1 MHYISTRDTNKNK
14 LTPSEAII
22 QGLAPDGGLYVP
34 YHFHKLQGFIG
45 KPYEEIA
52 LSVLKPYLD
61 FSDREPEEYIHM
73 AYQNRL
79 PVKLNGCY
87 LELFHGRTLSFKD
100 VGLQLY
106 PYLLTAALRKNNI
119 TKTAVVLTATSGDT
133 GSAALA
139 GIANVPNTKAIVLY
153 PHNGVSPT
161 QKLQMTTQEGDN
173 VHVFGIH
180 GNFDDAQK
188 AVKAVFTCEHFAKL
202 SDRYVFT
209 PANSM
214 NLGRLLPQI
223 VYYFYSYSEWVQSG
237 KINEGDS
244 VNFVVPTGNFGN
256 ILAGHYASKMGLPI
270 NKLICATNSN
280 NVLCDFIKTG
290 VYNKNRKF
298 YTTISPSMDILV
310 SSNLERYL
318 YDVGGCDSVNDAY
331 NSLEKNGEFAF
342 GKTLPLLECDF
353 ATDAETLQ
361 TIRDIY
367 DTSKYILDPHTAV
380 GQAVY
385 NKYKLRTGDATP
397 TLIIST
403 ASPYKFPE
411 TIESQL
417 GNVLNNPPEC
427 IKALQSKPI
436 LHNQIISD
444 IKTAIGDVLK

>member
-1 MHYISTRDTNKNK
+1 MYHISTRDTGKNK
-14 LTPSEAII
+14 ITASEAIV

-34 YHFHKLQGFIG
+34 CHLHKLQNFIG
-45 KPYEEIA
+45 KPYAEIA
-52 LSVLKPYLD
+52 HMVLKPYLD
-61 FSDREPEEYIHM
+61 FSDKELEQYIHL
-73 AYQNRL
+73 AYHNQL

-106 PYLLTAALRKNNI
+106 PHLLTAALRKNNI
-119 TKTAVVLTATSGDT
+119 TKTAVVITATSGDT

-153 PHNGVSPT
+153 PHNGVSSM

-173 VHVFGIH
+173 VHVFGIN

-188 AVKAVFTCEHFAKL
+188 AVKSVFTWEHIKQ
-202 SDRYVFT
+202 SDKYVFT

-223 VYYFYSYSEWVQSG
+223 VYYFHGYSEWVQRG
-237 KINEGDS
+237 KVREGELI
-244 VNFVVPTGNFGN
+244 NFVVPTGNFGN
-256 ILAGHYASKMGLPI
+256 ILAGYYASKMGLPI
-270 NKLICATNSN
+270 NKLVCATNSN

-290 VYNKNRKF
+290 TYNKNRKF
-298 YTTISPSMDILV
+298 HATISPSMDILV

-318 YDVGGCDSVNDAY
+318 YDVGGCDAVNNAY
-331 NSLEKNGEFAF
+331 NSLEKNGEFTINTA
-342 GKTLPLLECDF
+342 LPLLESDF

-361 TIRDIY
+361 TIQDVY
-367 DTSKYILDPHTAV
+367 DASQYILDPHTAV

-385 NKYKLRTGDATP
+385 NKYKRRTSDETP
-397 TLIIST
+397 TLILST

-411 TIESQL
+411 TIETQL
-417 GNVLNNPPEC
+417 GDVLNSPPES
-427 IKALQSKPI
+427 IKALLSKPV
-436 LHNQIISD
+436 LHNQVISD
-444 IKTAIGDVLK
+444 VKTAIGDVLR